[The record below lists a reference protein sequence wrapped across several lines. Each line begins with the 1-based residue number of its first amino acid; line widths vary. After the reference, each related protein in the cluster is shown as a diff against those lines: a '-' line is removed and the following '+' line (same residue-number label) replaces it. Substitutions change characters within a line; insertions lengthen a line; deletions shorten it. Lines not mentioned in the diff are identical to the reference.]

1 VKETEQIVIGL
12 AGHIDHG
19 KTALVKALTGIDT
32 DTQAEEKRRG
42 MTIDIGF
49 AFLTDSITLVDVPG
63 HDRFVKNMVRG
74 VAGIHIGLLI
84 IAADDGVMNQ
94 TREHFHIL
102 RFLGLPRLCIALNKV
117 DLVEEEFLELVED
130 DIRQLIEGS
139 SYENCPIIRTS
150 AETSVGIEKLREV
163 LLREAESVEPWED
176 RDFFRLPIDRVFSLK
191 GFGTVAT
198 GTVVAGSLKPGDPI
212 ELLPGRQEV
221 KLRGFQSHG
230 HNVSEIRMGH
240 RAALNI
246 SNLSSRELARGEQ
259 IASPGCIATPRSL
272 AVNLELLQDA
282 NPLPFNHPVRVNVG
296 TAEVIARAKFVEGT
310 KLQPG
315 RKSPAVLELQD
326 EVPVVI
332 GDKFILR
339 SFSPITTIGGGTII
353 DVELPE
359 RWRDKKAWTRAL
371 FQKSFSDQIH
381 MIVESH
387 GANPITQTELSQRL
401 GRSEISTRAL
411 LPDTIRQLAQSA
423 NTWLVTIDQAA
434 TVSQAILVLVQAY
447 HQTHPYKQGANREYI
462 RQKIG
467 GNERFLEVW
476 LKEMVANDLLVA
488 RGETWSL
495 PDFSV
500 VLTQSDQDT
509 LDRLI
514 NIVETQGFETEYI
527 EDLAERLGTAM
538 EDLKTLIGFAEAQG
552 NITRLTPRIIIH
564 KRAMDHFLE
573 NVRQHFLEKQE
584 LTIADVKDMT
594 GTTRKYTMPLMEFLD
609 KNGLTVRVG
618 DKRVQPGE

>member
-1 VKETEQIVIGL
+1 
-12 AGHIDHG
+12 
-19 KTALVKALTGIDT
+19 
-32 DTQAEEKRRG
+32 
-42 MTIDIGF
+42 
-49 AFLTDSITLVDVPG
+49 
-63 HDRFVKNMVRG
+63 
-74 VAGIHIGLLI
+74 
-84 IAADDGVMNQ
+84 
-94 TREHFHIL
+94 
-102 RFLGLPRLCIALNKV
+102 
-117 DLVEEEFLELVED
+117 
-130 DIRQLIEGS
+130 
-139 SYENCPIIRTS
+139 
-150 AETSVGIEKLREV
+150 
-163 LLREAESVEPWED
+163 
-176 RDFFRLPIDRVFSLK
+176 
-191 GFGTVAT
+191 
-198 GTVVAGSLKPGDPI
+198 
-212 ELLPGRQEV
+212 
-221 KLRGFQSHG
+221 
-230 HNVSEIRMGH
+230 
-240 RAALNI
+240 
-246 SNLSSRELARGEQ
+246 
-259 IASPGCIATPRSL
+259 
-272 AVNLELLQDA
+272 
-282 NPLPFNHPVRVNVG
+282 
-296 TAEVIARAKFVEGT
+296 
-310 KLQPG
+310 
-315 RKSPAVLELQD
+315 
-326 EVPVVI
+326 
-332 GDKFILR
+332 
-339 SFSPITTIGGGTII
+339 
-353 DVELPE
+353 
-359 RWRDKKAWTRAL
+359 
-371 FQKSFSDQIH
+371 
-381 MIVESH
+381 
-387 GANPITQTELSQRL
+387 
-401 GRSEISTRAL
+401 
-411 LPDTIRQLAQSA
+411 
-423 NTWLVTIDQAA
+423 LVTIDQAA
-434 TVSQAILVLVQAY
+434 TVSQAILELVQAY